1 MDNIFRFLRRNS
13 KQILSLMLAFVV
25 FVENPLTAFAS
36 PTTNES
42 SNISKP
48 VVDDDSP
55 ENFDPDTYTGEPFYF
70 DENGNRVYDSENEEL
85 LKIREEIKEEL
96 GIDINEDEVKLF
108 KTYKYDDAFK
118 DVFYIKKDIDIN
130 SLTYQED
137 EVEYVKYL
145 TKDEIL
151 NLINNNG
158 NIRKT
163 NIDAFLDIIN

>member
-42 SNISKP
+42 FNISKP
-48 VVDDDSP
+48 VVLDDDSP

-85 LKIREEIKEEL
+85 QESRGQLADQLSLENIEFEPEQPDYSDIEWTFEDYPLTTMGDPEIS
-96 GIDINEDEVKLF
+96 
-108 KTYKYDDAFK
+108 T
-118 DVFYIKKDIDIN
+118 
-130 SLTYQED
+130 
-137 EVEYVKYL
+137 
-145 TKDEIL
+145 
-151 NLINNNG
+151 
-158 NIRKT
+158 
-163 NIDAFLDIIN
+163 

>member
-42 SNISKP
+42 FNISKP

-70 DENGNRVYDSENEEL
+70 DENGNRVYDSKNEEL
-85 LKIREEIKEEL
+85 LKLRVL
-96 GIDINEDEVKLF
+96 L
-108 KTYKYDDAFK
+108 
-118 DVFYIKKDIDIN
+118 
-130 SLTYQED
+130 
-137 EVEYVKYL
+137 
-145 TKDEIL
+145 
-151 NLINNNG
+151 
-158 NIRKT
+158 
-163 NIDAFLDIIN
+163 